1 MAAAHEPNARLGELV
16 TRLDATMD
24 VQDCTVRCHLV
35 KDILHDITESGGDFI
50 PAEFLQP
57 APDKYARRLVH
68 RDPALRYSMVAM
80 VWGNGQG
87 TPLHDHDG
95 HWCVECVYRGR
106 IRVVSYSPLGD
117 PAASVVQF
125 QPEREIMAGIADAG
139 ALIPPFDYHT
149 IQNADST
156 PSVTLHVYGEE
167 LTQCTIFVPTE
178 GGYRRET
185 RQLSYTS

>member
-1 MAAAHEPNARLGELV
+1 MAAEQESS
-16 TRLDATMD
+16 TRLDELIARLNAAMD
-24 VQDCTVRCHLV
+24 IQDCTARCHKV
-35 KDILHDITESGGDFI
+35 KEILHDITESGGDFI
-50 PAEFLQP
+50 PTEFLQP
-57 APDKYARRLVH
+57 VPERYARRLVH
-68 RDPALRYSMVAM
+68 RDSALRYSIVAM
-80 VWGNGQG
+80 VWGTGQG

-106 IRVVSYSPLGD
+106 IKVVSYSPVGD
-117 PAASVVQF
+117 PEASVVDF
-125 QPEREIMAGIADAG
+125 KPEREVMAGIADAG

-149 IQNADST
+149 IANAEDS

-185 RQLSYTS
+185 RQLSYTL

>member
-1 MAAAHEPNARLGELV
+1 MVSAHDSN
-16 TRLDATMD
+16 TRLAGLIAQLDAAMD
-24 VQDCTVRCHLV
+24 IPDASARCHAV

-50 PAEFLQP
+50 PTEFLQP
-57 APDKYARRLVH
+57 ATDRYARRLVH
-68 RDPALRYSMVAM
+68 RDPALRNSIVAM
-80 VWGNGQG
+80 VWGTGQG

-106 IRVVSYSPLGD
+106 IKVVSYSPLGD
-117 PAASVVQF
+117 PGAGVVDF
-125 QPEREIMAGIADAG
+125 QPEREVYAGIAEAG

-149 IQNADST
+149 IANADQT

-167 LTQCTIFVPTE
+167 LNQCTIFVPTE

-185 RQLSYTS
+185 RQLTYTP